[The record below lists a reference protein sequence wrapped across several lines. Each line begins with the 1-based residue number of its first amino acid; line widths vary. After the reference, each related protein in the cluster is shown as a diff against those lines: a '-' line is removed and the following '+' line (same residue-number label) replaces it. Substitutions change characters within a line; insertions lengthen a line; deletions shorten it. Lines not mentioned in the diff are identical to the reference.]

1 MGIPIG
7 KLALYTACAGI
18 PPLNCLPVHIDLGTN
33 NEELRNDPFYMG
45 LRQPRANA
53 QEYDEFIAEFI
64 QAATELYGRNVMLQF
79 EDFGN
84 SNAFRLLHA
93 YQDKCCTFNDD
104 IQGTASV
111 VVAGLLSSIHLT
123 DKPLRDHTFLFLGAG
138 EAGIGIADL
147 IAYTIEVGPLLFL
160 TSLLKHTPHAFFFIC
175 VSWG

>member
-7 KLALYTACAGI
+7 KLALYTACAGV
-18 PPLNCLPVHIDLGTN
+18 PPLNCLPVHLDLGTN
-33 NEELRNDPFYMG
+33 NTELRNDPFYMG
-45 LRQPRANA
+45 LRQPRAGA
-53 QEYDEFIAEFI
+53 EEYDEFVAEFM

-84 SNAFRLLHA
+84 SNAFRLLHE

-111 VVAGLLSSIHLT
+111 VVAGLLSSVHLT
-123 DKPLRDHTFLFLGAG
+123 NKPLLEHTFLFLGAG

-147 IAYTIEVGPLLFL
+147 IAYTIEVADRF
-160 TSLLKHTPHAFFFIC
+160 SL
-175 VSWG
+175 